1 MNTLAMTDKLQAA
14 GVPGSQARAQVEVL
28 QEATEELVTKTDLR
42 ELTAELRAEIKT
54 EMATL
59 ARQQITAMVALTAIF
74 SIIVKLL

>member
-14 GVPGSQARAQVEVL
+14 GVPESQARAQVEVL